1 MDHYFIDKN
10 KAEFIHIQPNQKT
23 ENVYFANEKIDKKEI
38 EQLNVQNSTFSNM
51 GFKETSFQ
59 LCEFSFSVFINCY
72 FKKAVCQQVKF
83 QSCIFIA
90 CNFEGASF
98 INCDFQYAKFDDC
111 YIAFEAMKNN
121 LPHEKENLNGALC
134 KALSIQ
140 CIKAGAIEDY
150 KKYLFEER
158 HASEIHAFRKA
169 FHSNIAYYKKY
180 GFFDGIDG
188 LLSFIR
194 SKISKFLWGYGEKM
208 GVLLRNM
215 LLIIVL
221 YATAYFFHSEQILK
235 VGISKY
241 PVISAL
247 FYSACTFFSM
257 NVEIGTLSAE
267 WKVITLSEH
276 ILGTV
281 LVSLFAAALFRQI
294 NRR

>member
-1 MDHYFIDKN
+1 MLGQLNTSVKELDYVI
-10 KAEFIHIQPNQKT
+10 E
-23 ENVYFANEKIDKKEI
+23 ENSKIIANIVYANGTITLSDGSKKDTLIFGPVSVLPECQRKGYAEKIIKYTLELAKE
-38 EQLNVQNSTFSNM
+38 M
-51 GFKETSFQ
+51 GYS
-59 LCEFSFSVFINCY
+59 SVLITGNP
-72 FKKAVCQQVKF
+72 
-83 QSCIFIA
+83 
-90 CNFEGASF
+90 
-98 INCDFQYAKFDDC
+98 D
-111 YIAFEAMKNN
+111 
-121 LPHEKENLNGALC
+121 
-134 KALSIQ
+134 
-140 CIKAGAIEDY
+140 
-150 KKYLFEER
+150 
-158 HASEIHAFRKA
+158 
-169 FHSNIAYYKKY
+169 YYKKY